1 MYRSIRRQRRAGV
14 HHLRASRHRREG
26 PKFEPF
32 GVVRANL
39 RPKPAYCYLAARLG
53 EVRLCG
59 GEG

>member
-1 MYRSIRRQRRAGV
+1 MYRSAQRRDVKALV
-14 HHLRASRHRREG
+14 FYALRDSPTEG

-39 RPKPAYCYLAARLG
+39 RPKPAYCYLASHLG
-53 EVRLCG
+53 GVNACG